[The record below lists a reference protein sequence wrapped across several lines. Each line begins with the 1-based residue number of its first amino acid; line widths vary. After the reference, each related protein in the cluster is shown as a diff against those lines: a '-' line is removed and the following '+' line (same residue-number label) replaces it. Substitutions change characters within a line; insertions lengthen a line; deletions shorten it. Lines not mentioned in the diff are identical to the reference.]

1 MLPPAIASFGIDLVG
16 LIGYAV
22 SAMGR
27 WLSGSQPP
35 AGAKTRRQRVTDAAD
50 LRRNRRDRDQSR
62 RSGGAA
68 EWRVHVRAARI
79 LRFQRRLGG
88 LCRSRLRDGHA

>member
-35 AGAKTRRQRVTDAAD
+35 AGAKTRLQSVTDAAD
-50 LRRNRRDRDQSR
+50 LRRMDDD
-62 RSGGAA
+62 GGPRHASSPA
-68 EWRVHVRAARI
+68 I
-79 LRFQRRLGG
+79 PNPPRL
-88 LCRSRLRDGHA
+88 